1 MASSTPTEA
10 EEVAALDKALTAL
23 GFTDDAKLERV
34 LHVLM
39 PRVVDQLNSAHAS
52 TKKKVLE
59 LLSHVNKRLKAHP
72 SMPLPSRTSPRSA
85 PTPKSAMVRNF
96 ALVYVE
102 RAHERA
108 TPEDRALRVLRS
120 SAASRAAPSS
130 SATSSS
136 SASPSPPSP
145 SPRNTSRRASTTCP
159 SSRTP
164 RIAPR
169 S

>member
-39 PRVVDQLNSAHAS
+39 PRVVDQMGSAHAS

-72 SMPLPSRTSPRSA
+72 SMPLPLADLTALCANPE
-85 PTPKSAMVRNF
+85 KSAMVRNF

-102 RAHERA
+102 RAHE
-108 TPEDRALRVLRS
+108 LSL
-120 SAASRAAPSS
+120 
-130 SATSSS
+130 
-136 SASPSPPSP
+136 
-145 SPRNTSRRASTTCP
+145 
-159 SSRTP
+159 
-164 RIAPR
+164 IHI
-169 S
+169 